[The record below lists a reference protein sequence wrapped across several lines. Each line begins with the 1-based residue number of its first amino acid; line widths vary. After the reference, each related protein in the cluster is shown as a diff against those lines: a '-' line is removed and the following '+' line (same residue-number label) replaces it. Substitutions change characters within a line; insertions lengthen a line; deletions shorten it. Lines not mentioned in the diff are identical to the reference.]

1 VPIEGEG
8 VDNAEPFHDC
18 EAFAIDEAEQ
28 MRLAI
33 QFFERGGLECGR
45 PGLVCPLTENVHSE

>member
-1 VPIEGEG
+1 
-8 VDNAEPFHDC
+8 
-18 EAFAIDEAEQ
+18 